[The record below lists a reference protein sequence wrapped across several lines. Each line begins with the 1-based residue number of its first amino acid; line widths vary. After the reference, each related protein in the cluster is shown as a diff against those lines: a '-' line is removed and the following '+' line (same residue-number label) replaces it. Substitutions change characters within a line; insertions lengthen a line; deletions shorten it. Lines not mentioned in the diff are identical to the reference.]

1 MQEKSTK
8 PEAKRRSNSLRTA
21 EMRTR
26 LMQAAREIFVEK
38 GFAET
43 GTPEIVKRAKVTRGA
58 LYHHFEDKRDLFKAV
73 VQAETDQLARD
84 IDARTAAIGSPE
96 EALRIGTEAY
106 FASMAEPGRCKILLE
121 DGPAVL
127 GLAEMSVLHA
137 AGGRSTLV
145 NGITRARPDV
155 PQAEVL
161 ALAVSLSAAYDRA
174 AFAISEGEAA
184 EPYIKALMTL
194 VQSAMTA

>member
-1 MQEKSTK
+1 MQEESKHSAST
-8 PEAKRRSNSLRTA
+8 RRSNTQRSA
-21 EMRTR
+21 EMRSR
-26 LMQAAREIFVEK
+26 LMQAARDTFVEK
-38 GFAET
+38 GFAAT
-43 GTPEIVKRAKVTRGA
+43 GTPEIVKRAAVTRGA
-58 LYHHFEDKRDLFKAV
+58 LYHHFDDKTDLFRAV
-73 VQAETDQLARD
+73 VKAETDQLAED
-84 IDARTAAIGSPE
+84 IDARTADIRSPD

-106 FASMAEPGRCKILLE
+106 FASMAAAGRCKILLE

-145 NGITRARPDV
+145 SGITRARPDL
-155 PQAEVL
+155 PTAEVL

-174 AFAISEGEAA
+174 AFAISEGEEA

-194 VQSAMTA
+194 VQSAMAA